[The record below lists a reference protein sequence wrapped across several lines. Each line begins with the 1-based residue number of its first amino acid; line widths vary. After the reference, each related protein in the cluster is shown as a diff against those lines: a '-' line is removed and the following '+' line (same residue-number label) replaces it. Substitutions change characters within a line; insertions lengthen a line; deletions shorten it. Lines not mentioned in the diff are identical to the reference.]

1 MNYIEVAFTCHKIEE
16 WQQDLFINDLGAI
29 GFDTFEEKDTG
40 FSAFIPESN
49 FNIIELETLLSQL
62 STEIDLS
69 YEVINI
75 AQKNWNKLWEENFP
89 PLLVAG
95 KCYVRATFHESKLDQ
110 YPIEIIV
117 DPKMAF
123 GTGHHQT
130 TSLMME
136 LLLEED
142 VQGKTVLDMGCGT
155 GILGILASKLDANSI
170 IAIDNDPICFDSTKE
185 NAALNKV
192 ENIQAVCGGSD
203 SIPDEMFDLL
213 IANINRN
220 ILMDQMEAYSR
231 SVRKDGVLLISGFY
245 EGEDFEILK
254 TKATTCG
261 FNYSTHK
268 SRDRWVAARFIKN

>member
-1 MNYIEVAFTCHKIEE
+1 MNYIELAFTCHKIEE

-40 FSAFIPESN
+40 FSAFIPEPN

-62 STEIDLS
+62 SSEIELS

-95 KCYVRATFHESKLDQ
+95 KCYVRATFHKSKLDE

-142 VQGKTVLDMGCGT
+142 VQGKKVLDMGCGT
-155 GILGILASKLDANSI
+155 GILGILASKLGANSI

-203 SIPDEMFDLL
+203 CIPDEEFDLL

-220 ILMDQMEAYSR
+220 ILMDQMETYAH
-231 SVRKDGVLLISGFY
+231 SVRKDGVLFISGFY
-245 EGEDFEILK
+245 EGEDFEMLK
-254 TKATTCG
+254 TKATACG
-261 FNYSTHK
+261 FNYSTYK